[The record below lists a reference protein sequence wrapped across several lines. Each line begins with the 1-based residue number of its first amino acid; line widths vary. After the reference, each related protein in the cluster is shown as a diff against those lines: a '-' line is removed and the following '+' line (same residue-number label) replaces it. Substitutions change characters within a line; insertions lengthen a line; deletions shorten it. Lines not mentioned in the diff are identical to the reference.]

1 MTFPNLHPDIPETV
15 RRAYDLTI
23 SSVTAVSGGFSGA
36 TVFRAL
42 TVDGRTLAIRQTP
55 NTATLTAKRR
65 IRLRGLL
72 SQLAE
77 LGLKQIPVPLIPNT
91 TPGGLAAGDV
101 PILLQKTASPTMEP
115 WVSTEDSRWQ
125 VEPWMPGLPQSG
137 VDVTNQHLKSAF
149 RLLNNFHRMAI
160 DALHTTGQDEWF
172 YVSRTESPAILRR
185 LGIVNE
191 LQQGLLAKLQHHL
204 STDSDTRLRD
214 LAAIVCDALRQ
225 WLPWLHLELSAL
237 AAQTFSIQ
245 PVLRDVWRAHVLF
258 TDQEVTGLIDLTA
271 TGTDHISVDLSRL
284 IRSWFG
290 ADNHR
295 LSAATETYRT
305 LRKLDPRELK
315 LWQSLDASS
324 VLLSPVTWLRRRME
338 SRDPSHYPDDVIA
351 RLRELTEIAAN
362 FRPLFS

>member
-1 MTFPNLHPDIPETV
+1 MTLPNLHSDIPETV

-23 SSVTAVSGGFSGA
+23 SSVTPVSGGFSGA
-36 TVFRAL
+36 RVFRVL
-42 TVDGRTLAIRQTP
+42 TGDGRTLAIRRTP
-55 NTATLTAKRR
+55 NTATLPAKRR
-65 IRLRGLL
+65 IRLYRLL

-77 LGLKQIPVPLIPNT
+77 LGLNQIPVPLIPNT
-91 TPGGLAAGDV
+91 TLGNPAAGGA
-101 PILLQKTASPTMEP
+101 PILLEKTAPTTTES
-115 WVSTEDSRWQ
+115 WVSTGDSRWQ
-125 VEPWMPGLPQSG
+125 VEPWMPGLPLSG
-137 VDVTNQHLKSAF
+137 TQVTDNHLRSAY
-149 RLLNNFHRMAI
+149 RLLNHFHRMAI

-185 LGIVNE
+185 FGIVNE

-214 LAAIVCDALRQ
+214 LAVIICDALRK

-237 AAQTFSIQ
+237 ATQTFSIQ

-271 TGTDHISVDLSRL
+271 TGTDHVAVDLSRL
-284 IRSWFG
+284 IRSWYG
-290 ADNHR
+290 ADNVR
-295 LSAATETYRT
+295 LRAATETYRT

-338 SRDPSHYPDDVIA
+338 SSDPSPFPDDVIA
-351 RLRELTEIAAN
+351 RLRELAEIAAN